1 MSFNGREY
9 IAYTTPSAII
19 IGIGIHSL
27 FSAGIMIVNVEN
39 KKTPVWRVSLLSFI
53 LLTMFMGLQFHIV
66 DFFTSPYLT
75 PNGYFD
81 YVFCAGYITNILLT
95 IAIASLLLMRVKIFY
110 SERKG
115 LYYGMIALGIL
126 VILLKGFGD
135 FLGIMVSYQTGVG
148 EYASPSEHPYYSDIA
163 LVMAVATAFEAVFS
177 ALGSYFFISF
187 LLSASHSDSA
197 IDKVRMVK
205 EEIISLTVIM
215 VAQLFLTVLAIWVKF
230 EDNYISHV
238 AFFMPSFVY
247 ALELKTFLALS
258 YHSAKKI
265 ISAQKTSTRMPGV
278 TYSTTDTEKRMPSVV
293 NQSQYSNAAAKQ
305 YSEFT
310 SFSAPKTAE
319 DRLDPTKLEHIDS
332 VKSSFD
338 YQEKKSFE
346 YQEMRSFDYQDNHER
361 EEYDNGSA
369 VGSTFEQYPRE
380 VKPTALMMGL
390 NGRNFGYG
398 PGYMVGEREEADI
411 ERKTSVSRPMSPTR
425 TDSKKA
431 NKFFPARP
439 ERPMSPLHE

>member
-1 MSFNGREY
+1 MSFNGRDY
-9 IAYTTPSAII
+9 VAYTTPSAII
-19 IGIGIHSL
+19 IGIGLHSL
-27 FSAGIMIVNVEN
+27 FSAAIMIVNVEN
-39 KKTPVWRVSLLSFI
+39 KKTPVWRVSLLSFL
-53 LLTMFMGLQFHIV
+53 LLTLFMGLQFHIV

-81 YVFCAGYITNILLT
+81 YVFCAGYVTNILLT
-95 IAIASLLLMRVKIFY
+95 ISIAALLLMRVKIFY
-110 SERKG
+110 SERKS
-115 LYYGMIALGIL
+115 LYYGMIALGML
-126 VILLKGFGD
+126 VIMLKGLGD
-135 FLGIMVSYQTGVG
+135 FLGIYVSYQTGVG
-148 EYASPSEHPYYSDIA
+148 MYASPFDHPYYSDIA
-163 LVMAVATAFEAVFS
+163 LVMAIATAFEAIFS
-177 ALGSYFFISF
+177 ALGSYLFISF

-205 EEIISLTVIM
+205 EEVISLTIIM
-215 VAQLFLTVLAIWVKF
+215 ISQLFMTVLAIWVKF
-230 EDNYISHV
+230 DDNYISHV

-258 YHSAKKI
+258 YYSAKKI

-278 TYSTTDTEKRMPSVV
+278 TYSTSDTEKRFPSAI

-310 SFSAPKTAE
+310 SYNAPKSAAE
-319 DRLDPTKLEHIDS
+319 RWDPSKLEHVDS

-338 YQEKKSFE
+338 HQEKT
-346 YQEMRSFDYQDNHER
+346 FDSQNEQD
-361 EEYDNGSA
+361 EYDNSSA
-369 VGSTFEQYPRE
+369 VATTIEQYPRE

-398 PGYMVGEREEADI
+398 PGYMVGDREEAV
-411 ERKTSVSRPMSPTR
+411 ERKISVSRPTSPTR
-425 TDSKKA
+425 TDSKKS